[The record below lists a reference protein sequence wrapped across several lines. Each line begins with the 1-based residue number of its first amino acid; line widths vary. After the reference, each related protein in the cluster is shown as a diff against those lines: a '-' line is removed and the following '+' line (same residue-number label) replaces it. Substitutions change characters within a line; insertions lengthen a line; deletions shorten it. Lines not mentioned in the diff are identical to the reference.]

1 MDRNK
6 ELKELCSD
14 EAFAELLGKAPPRSA
29 PPAAD
34 EALIR
39 EAVHAEWQLVSG
51 RYVRRRHITSFAL
64 AASVLLAV
72 FASLNL
78 LRDPVVDFRTQQMAT
93 IEKQYGDIS
102 VNSRIAIADDTTSV
116 EMAAI
121 EGGAIVETGPASGLA
136 LGWHD
141 GGSLRI
147 DENTMIVFEA
157 VDQIYL
163 EYGRVYFDS
172 EQGPLASRPAK
183 RGAVEFSIRT
193 DHGVLRH
200 LGTQYM
206 AQVGADALVISVR
219 DGVVSIDGKVIA
231 RASAGQQFAI
241 SASGSLSISDTN
253 GIDDWEWV
261 EDATPAVNLNGRF
274 VAEALAWVSRESGRT
289 IRYASEGAEMLA
301 KQAQLRGDMEL
312 PPTRA
317 LEIFMMTVDL
327 NARIEGEVIVVSE
340 D

>member
-1 MDRNK
+1 MMDRNK
-6 ELKELCSD
+6 EIKELRSD
-14 EAFAELLGKAPPRSA
+14 EAFAELLGKVPPRSA

-39 EAVHAEWQLVSG
+39 EAVHAKWQLVSG
-51 RYVRRRHITSFAL
+51 RHVRRRHITSFAL

-72 FASLNL
+72 FATLNL
-78 LRDPVVDFRTQQMAT
+78 LRDPVSDFRTQQMAT
-93 IEKQYGDIS
+93 IEKQFGDIS
-102 VNSRIAIADDTTSV
+102 LNARIAGDI

-121 EGGAIVETGPASGLA
+121 EGGAVVETGSGSGLA

-147 DENTMIVFEA
+147 DENTMVVFEA
-157 VDQIYL
+157 VNQIYL

-172 EQGPLASRPAK
+172 EQSPLASRPAK

-193 DHGVLRH
+193 DHGVVRH

-206 AQVGADALVISVR
+206 TRVGADELVISVR
-219 DGVVSIDGKVIA
+219 EGVVSIDGHVTA

-241 SASGSLSISDTN
+241 SGSGELSISETN

-274 VAEALAWVSRESGRT
+274 VAEALEWVSRESGRS
-289 IRYASEGAEMLA
+289 ISYASEGAEMLA
-301 KQAQLRGDMEL
+301 NQAQLRGDMEL

>member
-6 ELKELCSD
+6 DLNELRSD
-14 EAFAELLGKAPPRSA
+14 DAFAELLGKASPRPA
-29 PPAAD
+29 PPSMD

-51 RYVRRRHITSFAL
+51 RQLRRRHITSFAL
-64 AASVLLAV
+64 AASLLLAV
-72 FASLNL
+72 FATLNL
-78 LRDPVVDFRTQQMAT
+78 LRAPVSDIRNQHMAT
-93 IEKQYGDIS
+93 IEKQFGEIN
-102 VNSRIAIADDTTSV
+102 VNSRIANAV

-121 EGGAIVETGPASGLA
+121 EGGAVVETGPESGLA

-147 DENTMIVFEA
+147 DENSMVVFEA
-157 VDQIYL
+157 VNQIYL
-163 EYGRVYFDS
+163 DFGRVYFDS
-172 EQGPLASRPAK
+172 EQSSLSSRPAK
-183 RGAVEFSIRT
+183 RGAVELSIRT

-206 AQVGADALVISVR
+206 ARAGADALVISVR
-219 DGVVSIDGKVIA
+219 EGVVSIDGDIIA
-231 RASAGQQFAI
+231 RASAGQEFAI
-241 SASGSLSISDTN
+241 SASGSLTINDTN

-261 EDATPAVNLNGRF
+261 EKSTPAVNLNGRF

-289 IRYASEGAEMLA
+289 VRYASDAAEMVA
-301 KQAQLRGDMEL
+301 NEAQLRGNMEL

-317 LEIFMMTVDL
+317 LDIFMMTVDL

>member
-6 ELKELCSD
+6 DLNELRSD
-14 EAFAELLGKAPPRSA
+14 DAFAELLGKASPRPA
-29 PPAAD
+29 PPSMD

-51 RYVRRRHITSFAL
+51 RQLRRRHITSFAL

-72 FASLNL
+72 FATLNL
-78 LRDPVVDFRTQQMAT
+78 LRAPVSDIRNQHMAT
-93 IEKQYGDIS
+93 IEKQFGEIN
-102 VNSRIAIADDTTSV
+102 VNSRIANAV

-121 EGGAIVETGPASGLA
+121 EGGAVVETGPESGLA

-147 DENTMIVFEA
+147 DENSMVVFEA
-157 VDQIYL
+157 VNQIYL
-163 EYGRVYFDS
+163 DFGRVYFDS
-172 EQGPLASRPAK
+172 EQSSLSSRPAK
-183 RGAVEFSIRT
+183 RGAVELSIRT

-206 AQVGADALVISVR
+206 ARAGADALVISVR
-219 DGVVSIDGKVIA
+219 EGVVSIDGDIIA
-231 RASAGQQFAI
+231 RASAGQKFAI
-241 SASGSLSISDTN
+241 SASGSLTINDTN

-261 EDATPAVNLNGRF
+261 EKSTPAVNLNGRF

-289 IRYASEGAEMLA
+289 VRYASDAAEMVA
-301 KQAQLRGDMEL
+301 NEAQLRGNMEL

-317 LEIFMMTVDL
+317 LDIFMMTVDL

>member
-1 MDRNK
+1 MMDRNK
-6 ELKELCSD
+6 ELKELRSD
-14 EAFAELLGKAPPRSA
+14 EAFAELLGKAPPRSV
-29 PPAAD
+29 PPATD

-51 RYVRRRHITSFAL
+51 RHVRRRHITTFAM

-72 FASLNL
+72 FVSLNL
-78 LRDPVVDFRTQQMAT
+78 LRDPVNDFRTQQMAM
-93 IEKQYGDIS
+93 IEKQFGEIY
-102 VNSRIAIADDTTSV
+102 VNSRNVNAI

-121 EGGAIVETGPASGLA
+121 EGGAVVKTGSASGLA

-147 DENTMIVFEA
+147 DENTMVVFEA
-157 VDQIYL
+157 VNQIYL
-163 EYGRVYFDS
+163 DYGRVYFDS
-172 EQGPLASRPAK
+172 EQGPLSSRPAI
-183 RGAVEFSIRT
+183 RGAVELSIRT

-219 DGVVSIDGKVIA
+219 DGVVSIDGNVIA

-261 EDATPAVNLNGRF
+261 ENATPAVNLNGRF
-274 VAEALAWVSRESGRT
+274 VAEALEWVSRESGRT
-289 IRYASEGAEMLA
+289 ISYASDGAEMLA

>member
-1 MDRNK
+1 MMDRNK
-6 ELKELCSD
+6 ELKELRSD
-14 EAFAELLGKAPPRSA
+14 EAFAELLGKVPPRSA

-39 EAVHAEWQLVSG
+39 EAVHAKWQLVSG
-51 RYVRRRHITSFAL
+51 RHVRRRHITSFAL

-72 FASLNL
+72 FATLNL
-78 LRDPVVDFRTQQMAT
+78 LRDPVSEIRNQQMAT
-93 IEKQYGDIS
+93 IEKQFGDIS
-102 VNSRIAIADDTTSV
+102 VNARIGGDV
-116 EMAAI
+116 EMAVI
-121 EGGAIVETGPASGLA
+121 EGGAVVETGSESGLA

-147 DENTMIVFEA
+147 DENTMVVFEA
-157 VDQIYL
+157 VNQIYL
-163 EYGRVYFDS
+163 KYGRVYFDS
-172 EQGPLASRPAK
+172 REGPLSLQPAK
-183 RGAVEFSIRT
+183 SGAAKLSIRT
-193 DHGVLRH
+193 DHGVVRH

-206 AQVGADALVISVR
+206 TRVGADELVISVR
-219 DGVVSIDGKVIA
+219 EGIVSIDGHVTA

-241 SASGSLSISDTN
+241 SGSGELSISETN

-274 VAEALAWVSRESGRT
+274 VAEALEWVSRESGRT
-289 IRYASEGAEMLA
+289 ISYASEGAEMLA

>member
-1 MDRNK
+1 MERNK
-6 ELKELCSD
+6 EIKELRSD
-14 EAFAELLGKAPPRSA
+14 EAFAELLGKVPPRSA

-39 EAVHAEWQLVSG
+39 EAVHAKWQLVSG
-51 RYVRRRHITSFAL
+51 RHVRRHHITSFAL

-72 FASLNL
+72 FATMNL
-78 LRDPVVDFRTQQMAT
+78 LRDPVSDIRNQKMAT
-93 IEKQYGDIS
+93 IEKQFGDIS
-102 VNSRIAIADDTTSV
+102 VNARIAGDV
-116 EMAAI
+116 EMAVI
-121 EGGAIVETGPASGLA
+121 EGGAVVETGSESGLA

-147 DENTMIVFEA
+147 DENTMVVFEA
-157 VDQIYL
+157 VNQIYL

-172 EQGPLASRPAK
+172 REGPLSLQPAK
-183 RGAVEFSIRT
+183 SGAVKLSIRT
-193 DHGVLRH
+193 DHGVVRH

-206 AQVGADALVISVR
+206 TRVGADELVISVR
-219 DGVVSIDGKVIA
+219 EGVVSIDGHVTA

-241 SASGSLSISDTN
+241 SGSGELSISETN

-274 VAEALAWVSRESGRT
+274 VAEALEWVSRESGRS
-289 IRYASEGAEMLA
+289 ISYASEGAEMLA
-301 KQAQLRGDMEL
+301 NQAQLRGDMEL

>member
-1 MDRNK
+1 MERNK
-6 ELKELCSD
+6 ELKELRSD
-14 EAFAELLGKAPPRSA
+14 EAFAELLGKATPRSA

-39 EAVHAEWQLVSG
+39 EAVHAKWQLISG
-51 RYVRRRHITSFAL
+51 RHVRRRHITSFAL

-72 FASLNL
+72 FATLNL
-78 LRDPVVDFRTQQMAT
+78 LRDPVSDIRNQKMAT
-93 IEKQYGDIS
+93 IEKQFGDIS
-102 VNSRIAIADDTTSV
+102 VNARIAGDV
-116 EMAAI
+116 EMAVI
-121 EGGAIVETGPASGLA
+121 EGGAVVETGSGSGLA

-147 DENTMIVFEA
+147 DENTMVVFEA

-172 EQGPLASRPAK
+172 EQGPLASQPAK
-183 RGAVEFSIRT
+183 SGAVEFSIRT

-206 AQVGADALVISVR
+206 ARVDADALVISVR
-219 DGVVSIDGKVIA
+219 DGVVSIDGNVIA

-241 SASGSLSISDTN
+241 SASGSLTINDTN
-253 GIDDWEWV
+253 GVDDWEWV
-261 EDATPAVNLNGRF
+261 ERSTPTVNLDGRM

-289 IRYASEGAEMLA
+289 IHYASDGAEMLA

-327 NARIEGEVIVVSE
+327 NARIEGDVIVVNE

>member
-6 ELKELCSD
+6 ELKELRSD

-29 PPAAD
+29 PPATD

-51 RYVRRRHITSFAL
+51 RHVRRRHITSFAL

-72 FASLNL
+72 FAGLNL
-78 LRDPVVDFRTQQMAT
+78 MRDPVSDFRTQQMAT

-102 VNSRIAIADDTTSV
+102 VNSRIANADKVAT
-116 EMAAI
+116 I
-121 EGGAIVETGPASGLA
+121 EGGAVVETGSESGLA

-147 DENTMIVFEA
+147 DENTMVVFEA
-157 VDQIYL
+157 VNQIYL

-172 EQGPLASRPAK
+172 EQGPLSSRPAK

-193 DHGVLRH
+193 DHGVVRH

-206 AQVGADALVISVR
+206 ARVGADELVISVR
-219 DGVVSIDGKVIA
+219 EGVVSIDGHVTA

-241 SASGSLSISDTN
+241 SGSGELSISETN

-274 VAEALAWVSRESGRT
+274 VAEALEWVSRESGRT
-289 IRYASEGAEMLA
+289 ISYASEGAEMLA

>member
-1 MDRNK
+1 VMERNK
-6 ELKELCSD
+6 EIKELRSD
-14 EAFAELLGKAPPRSA
+14 EAFAELLGKVPPRSA

-39 EAVHAEWQLVSG
+39 EAVHAKWQLVSG
-51 RYVRRRHITSFAL
+51 RHVRRRYITSFAL

-72 FASLNL
+72 FATLNL
-78 LRDPVVDFRTQQMAT
+78 LRDPVSEIRNQQMAT
-93 IEKQYGDIS
+93 IEKQFGDIS
-102 VNSRIAIADDTTSV
+102 VNARIAGDV
-116 EMAAI
+116 EMAVI
-121 EGGAIVETGPASGLA
+121 EGGAVVETGSESGLA

-147 DENTMIVFEA
+147 DENTMVVFEA
-157 VDQIYL
+157 VNQIYL

-172 EQGPLASRPAK
+172 REGPLSLQPAK
-183 RGAVEFSIRT
+183 SGAVKLSIRT
-193 DHGVLRH
+193 DHGVVRH

-206 AQVGADALVISVR
+206 TRVGADELVISVR
-219 DGVVSIDGKVIA
+219 EGVVSIDGHVTA

-241 SASGSLSISDTN
+241 SGSGELSISETN

-274 VAEALAWVSRESGRT
+274 VAEALEWVSRESGRS
-289 IRYASEGAEMLA
+289 ISYASEGAEMLA
-301 KQAQLRGDMEL
+301 NQAQLRGDMEL

>member
-6 ELKELCSD
+6 ELKELRSD
-14 EAFAELLGKAPPRSA
+14 EAFADLLGKVPPRSA

-51 RYVRRRHITSFAL
+51 RHVRRRHITSFAL

-72 FASLNL
+72 FATLNL
-78 LRDPVVDFRTQQMAT
+78 LRDPVSEIRNQQMAT
-93 IEKQYGDIS
+93 IEKQFGDIS
-102 VNSRIAIADDTTSV
+102 VNARIAGDV
-116 EMAAI
+116 EMAVI
-121 EGGAIVETGPASGLA
+121 EGGAVVETGSESGLA

-147 DENTMIVFEA
+147 DENTMVVFEA
-157 VDQIYL
+157 VNQIYL
-163 EYGRVYFDS
+163 KYGRVYFDS
-172 EQGPLASRPAK
+172 RQGPLSLQPAK
-183 RGAVEFSIRT
+183 SGAVKLSIRT
-193 DHGVLRH
+193 DHGVVRH

-206 AQVGADALVISVR
+206 TRVGADELVISVR
-219 DGVVSIDGKVIA
+219 EGVVSIDGHVTA

-241 SASGSLSISDTN
+241 SGSGELSISETN

-274 VAEALAWVSRESGRT
+274 VAEALEWVSRESGRT
-289 IRYASEGAEMLA
+289 ISYASEGAEMLA
-301 KQAQLRGDMEL
+301 NQARLRGDMEL

>member
-1 MDRNK
+1 MMDRNK
-6 ELKELCSD
+6 DLNELRSD
-14 EAFAELLGKAPPRSA
+14 DAFAELLGKASPRPA
-29 PPAAD
+29 PPSMD

-51 RYVRRRHITSFAL
+51 RQLRRRHITSFAL

-72 FASLNL
+72 FATLNL
-78 LRDPVVDFRTQQMAT
+78 LRAPVSDIRNQHMAT
-93 IEKQYGDIS
+93 IEKQFGEIN
-102 VNSRIAIADDTTSV
+102 VNSRIANAV

-121 EGGAIVETGPASGLA
+121 EGGAVVETGPESGLA

-147 DENTMIVFEA
+147 DENSMVVFEA
-157 VDQIYL
+157 VNQIYL
-163 EYGRVYFDS
+163 DFGRVYFDS
-172 EQGPLASRPAK
+172 EQSSLSSRPAK
-183 RGAVEFSIRT
+183 RGAVELSIRT

-206 AQVGADALVISVR
+206 ARAGADALVISVR
-219 DGVVSIDGKVIA
+219 EGVVSIDGDIIA
-231 RASAGQQFAI
+231 RASAGQKFAI
-241 SASGSLSISDTN
+241 SASGSLTINDTN

-261 EDATPAVNLNGRF
+261 EKSTPAVNLNGRF
-274 VAEALAWVSRESGRT
+274 VAEALAWVSRESGRPV
-289 IRYASEGAEMLA
+289 RYASDAAEMVA
-301 KQAQLRGDMEL
+301 NEAQLRGNMEL

-317 LEIFMMTVDL
+317 LDIFMMTVDL

>member
-1 MDRNK
+1 MERNK
-6 ELKELCSD
+6 EIKELRSD
-14 EAFAELLGKAPPRSA
+14 EAFAELLGKVPPRSA

-39 EAVHAEWQLVSG
+39 EAVHAKWQLVSG
-51 RYVRRRHITSFAL
+51 RHVRRRHITSFAL

-72 FASLNL
+72 FATMNL
-78 LRDPVVDFRTQQMAT
+78 LRDPVSDIRNQKMAT
-93 IEKQYGDIS
+93 IEKQFGDIS
-102 VNSRIAIADDTTSV
+102 VDARIAGDV
-116 EMAAI
+116 EMAVI
-121 EGGAIVETGPASGLA
+121 EGGAVVETGSESGLA

-147 DENTMIVFEA
+147 DENTMVVFEA
-157 VDQIYL
+157 VNQIYL

-172 EQGPLASRPAK
+172 EQGPLSLRPAK
-183 RGAVEFSIRT
+183 RGAVEFAIRT
-193 DHGVLRH
+193 DHGVVRH

-206 AQVGADALVISVR
+206 TRVGADALVISVR
-219 DGVVSIDGKVIA
+219 EGVVSIDGHVTA

-241 SASGSLSISDTN
+241 SGSGELSISETN
-253 GIDDWEWV
+253 GIDDWQWV

-274 VAEALAWVSRESGRT
+274 VAEALEWVSRESGRS
-289 IRYASEGAEMLA
+289 ISYASEGAEMLA
-301 KQAQLRGDMEL
+301 NQAQLRGDMEL